1 MSCHALLQGAFPT
14 QGLNLCFLHWQEGS
28 FPLSHLGSPKS
39 SVDQCQVREKEIT
52 LRIKE
57 KGRGRRRGFNSW
69 VRKIPWR
76 RAWPPTPV
84 FLAGEPRGQRSLAG
98 CSRTWL
104 KRLSTHTTLKRTKT
118 EQDTGLTDNYT
129 LCKLS
134 PCLLSP
140 KPHSLRLR
148 ALALEPP
155 GPPLPSDLSP
165 EDTTHRPHFLTPP
178 PACPPHTCVLDPAA
192 FVEQLFTLCQKQSV
206 LPSWGRDK
214 IKLLVTFSVFNRE
227 KSIQVDWFKSKS
239 YLKEWLDLLHLH
251 CLITSQFMAN
261 KKKH

>member
-1 MSCHALLQGAFPT
+1 MSCHALPQGAFPT

-84 FLAGEPRGQRSLAG
+84 FLAGEPHGQRSLAG
-98 CSRTWL
+98 CSRTRL

-165 EDTTHRPHFLTPP
+165 EDSHP
-178 PACPPHTCVLDPAA
+178 PAPLPDP
-192 FVEQLFTLCQKQSV
+192 TSC
-206 LPSWGRDK
+206 LPS
-214 IKLLVTFSVFNRE
+214 S
-227 KSIQVDWFKSKS
+227 
-239 YLKEWLDLLHLH
+239 HLCSRPS
-251 CLITSQFMAN
+251 CLC
-261 KKKH
+261 